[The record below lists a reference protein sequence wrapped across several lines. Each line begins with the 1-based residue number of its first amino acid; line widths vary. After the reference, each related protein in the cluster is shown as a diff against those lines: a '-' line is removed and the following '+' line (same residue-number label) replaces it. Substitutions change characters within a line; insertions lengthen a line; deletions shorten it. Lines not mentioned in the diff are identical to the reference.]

1 MTTSGRSSGG
11 NGRSTR
17 AAGGSRNSGGSS
29 TGNRNRYAGSG
40 AGASGGNRNTSG
52 NRSASASRTASRPAQ
67 GSTSGGAQK
76 RKMTPVEEA
85 LSQERED
92 ELMRSVLLVMELAVL
107 IFLFLCNFHLMGSF
121 GSLISGFLFGVFGS
135 MAYVFPIALGVLLVI
150 KRIFGRDRR
159 MNRKLWA
166 SFGIFLLLEMTC
178 DLIAG
183 FSRELETYSLPLL
196 YTASK
201 EALGGG
207 GIIGGS
213 LSYALSHF
221 LGIVGTVLVMIAC
234 LAIFLILLSERSLIE
249 FFRSVFASMGDGR
262 REREEYYEPA
272 PRQIPDNRRR
282 SRGLPQE
289 GLGEE
294 SAAREQLPGDAA
306 DGAMALPGESADAYG
321 DAENAGLPGPAEVP
335 VADRSTRA
343 MTESEKLALRRQK
356 AQEKEAQR
364 EAKAAQKR
372 EAKELKAQQR
382 EAESILRLA
391 EPPVHTQEMHELTME
406 DTAEDGVAPFPV
418 YNEPERPAHP
428 GFLPESLERKI
439 PVRESHAVNIS
450 GMEELQPEESYD
462 SYDPYD
468 SYEPEPEPAAPAPA
482 PKPAPVYHPIA
493 EAEPEPA
500 PAEDTRA
507 KVKKP
512 EEQKMPAHGNEKPM
526 GKYQFPS
533 YNLLKPGVKKGG
545 SNRQEIAE
553 ISQRLVDTLN
563 SFGVNV
569 TIADVSVGPTVTR
582 YEMIPEQGVK
592 VSKIVGLS
600 DDIKLSLAAAD
611 IRIEAPIPGK
621 SAVGIEVPNR
631 ENSPVALRDLLESQ
645 EFRNFNS
652 TLAFA
657 VGKDIAGKPIVAD
670 IGKMPHVL
678 IAGATGS
685 GKSVCI
691 NTLIMSLLYK
701 SRPDEVQLIL
711 IDPKVVELS
720 VYNRIPHL
728 IMPVVTDPHQASATL
743 QWAVTEMERRYRLF
757 ADAGVRDLAGYNDHL
772 TGQRMNGED
781 VGPNLYKLVIIIDEL
796 ADLMMVASKD
806 VEESICRLAQLAR
819 AAGIHLVVATQRP
832 SVNVITGLI
841 KANMPSRIA
850 FAVSSG
856 VDSRTI
862 LDSFGAEKL
871 LGKGDML
878 FYPQGYTKPAR
889 LQGAFV
895 SDDEVSKVVE
905 FLANQRLHNDFAE
918 EAQSQVGKETQ
929 SSASDGGA
937 SSEDEERD
945 PLFEKAGWTLV
956 RQKEDGGKKASIG
969 YLQRALKIGFNR
981 AARIMDALSDAGVI
995 GPDQGTSGREILMS
1009 PQEFEM
1015 YLNSLN
1021 Q

>member
-1 MTTSGRSSGG
+1 
-11 NGRSTR
+11 
-17 AAGGSRNSGGSS
+17 
-29 TGNRNRYAGSG
+29 
-40 AGASGGNRNTSG
+40 
-52 NRSASASRTASRPAQ
+52 
-67 GSTSGGAQK
+67 
-76 RKMTPVEEA
+76 MTPVEEA

-107 IFLFLCNFHLMGSF
+107 IFLFLCNFNLMGSF

-135 MAYVFPIALGVLLVI
+135 MAYVFPLALGALLVI
-150 KRIFGRDRR
+150 KRFFRGDRR

-178 DLIAG
+178 DLISG
-183 FSRELETYSLPLL
+183 FSRELETYSLSAL
-196 YTASK
+196 YAASK
-201 EALGGG
+201 EAMGGG

-213 LSYALSHF
+213 LTYALSHF
-221 LGIVGTVLVMIAC
+221 LGVVGTILVMIAC
-234 LAIFLILLSERSLIE
+234 FAIFLILLSERSLIE
-249 FFRSVFASMGDGR
+249 FFRSVVETAKVR
-262 REREEYYEPA
+262 REEREAYYEPA
-272 PRQIPDNRRR
+272 PREIPDNRRR

-289 GLGEE
+289 RIGEE
-294 SAAREQLPGDAA
+294 RAPQEQLPGGA
-306 DGAMALPGESADAYG
+306 DNAYALPGDTADGSGAELPAVAESTA
-321 DAENAGLPGPAEVP
+321 P
-335 VADRSTRA
+335 DRSARA

-382 EAESILRLA
+382 EADSILRLA
-391 EPPVHTQEMHELTME
+391 DPPVHTQEMHELTME
-406 DTAEDGVAPFPV
+406 DTFESDVAPFPV
-418 YNEPERPAHP
+418 YNEPERTAHP
-428 GFLPESLERKI
+428 GFLPEGLDRKI
-439 PVRESHAVNIS
+439 PVRESHAVNIH
-450 GMEELQPEESYD
+450 GMEELQPEDTDERA
-462 SYDPYD
+462 
-468 SYEPEPEPAAPAPA
+468 YEPFVPEPEPVAPA

-493 EAEPEPA
+493 ETAPEPEPA

-507 KVKKP
+507 KAKKP
-512 EEQKMPAHGNEKPM
+512 EEKKMPEHGNTKPM
-526 GKYQFPS
+526 DKYQCPG

-545 SNRQEIAE
+545 SSRQEITE
-553 ISQRLVDTLN
+553 ISRRLVDTLS

-592 VSKIVGLS
+592 VSKIVGLA

-645 EFRNFNS
+645 EFKGFGS

-691 NTLIMSLLYK
+691 NTLIMSILYK
-701 SRPDEVQLIL
+701 ARPDDVQLIL

-720 VYNRIPHL
+720 VYKDIPHL
-728 IMPVVTDPHQASATL
+728 IMPVVTDPHQAAATL
-743 QWAVTEMERRYRLF
+743 QWAVAEMERRYRLF
-757 ADAGVRDLAGYNDHL
+757 ADAGVRDLAGYNDYL

-895 SDDEVSKVVE
+895 SDEEVSNVVE
-905 FLANQRLHNDFAE
+905 FLRNQHLHNDFAE
-918 EAQSQVGKETQ
+918 EAGSQVKKVAQ
-929 SSASDGGA
+929 SSSQDGEGG
-937 SSEDEERD
+937 SGDEERD

-956 RQKEDGGKKASIG
+956 RQKEDGGKKATIG

-981 AARIMDALSDAGVI
+981 AARIMDALTEAGVI
-995 GPDQGTSGREILMS
+995 GPDQGTSGREILMT
-1009 PQEFEM
+1009 PQEFEIFM
-1015 YLNSLN
+1015 SSGD